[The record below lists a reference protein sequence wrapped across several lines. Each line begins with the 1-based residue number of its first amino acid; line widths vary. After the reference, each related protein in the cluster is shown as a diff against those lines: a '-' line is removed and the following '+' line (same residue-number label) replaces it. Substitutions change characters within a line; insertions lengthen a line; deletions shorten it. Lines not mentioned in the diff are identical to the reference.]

1 MDRLVHGGATVRIE
15 RTGNLFS
22 SGMDAFTYR
31 YVIAGSGFDLV
42 LLAIYADAQ
51 SATAFILVQSVSP
64 DPANMDGAF
73 LQWLHQLGDEQ
84 RTPSDPVLD
93 EFLR

>member
-1 MDRLVHGGATVRIE
+1 
-15 RTGNLFS
+15 
-22 SGMDAFTYR
+22 MDAFTYR